1 MAKTTTQKE
10 KGDLGNLISILL
22 WFVGII
28 VTLSVGSGMIQGI
41 LSIPGIPLI
50 VTQVAGW
57 TVVVISI
64 ISVILAV
71 FSK

>member
-1 MAKTTTQKE
+1 MVKKIEKE
-10 KGDLGNLISILL
+10 KTDIGSLISILI

-28 VTLSVGSGMIQGI
+28 VTLSVGAGMVKGTLNI
-41 LSIPGIPLI
+41 LPIPLI

-57 TVVVISI
+57 TVIVISI
-64 ISVILAV
+64 ISVILSV